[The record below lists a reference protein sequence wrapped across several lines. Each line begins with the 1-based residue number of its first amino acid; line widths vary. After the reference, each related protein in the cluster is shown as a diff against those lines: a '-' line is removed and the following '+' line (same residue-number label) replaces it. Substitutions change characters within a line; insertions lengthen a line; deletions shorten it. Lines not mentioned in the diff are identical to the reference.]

1 PEDDEVQA
9 KAREPARKTTNRIRI
24 TVSEL
29 SDEDMESLEIEQ
41 GVVVDHVTN
50 GAASRAGVRKG
61 DIILSVDN
69 TAVKSVKQ
77 FQSMIDKLPDGK
89 SVALLVQRGGSPTFL
104 ALKIPES

>member
-1 PEDDEVQA
+1 M
-9 KAREPARKTTNRIRI
+9 KT
-24 TVSEL
+24 
-29 SDEDMESLEIEQ
+29 LEIEQ
-41 GVVVDHVTN
+41 GVVVDHVTS
-50 GAASRAGVRKG
+50 GAASHAGVRKG

-77 FQSMIDKLPDGK
+77 FQSMIDNLPAGK